1 MGSPILQVTD
11 LIKQYRQSDVV
22 ITAVNR
28 ANLTIEDGEFVA
40 IIGASGSGK
49 STFLHLCAG
58 LLRPNSGSIKI
69 RGNEITHMSP
79 DELALFRGQY
89 VGMIFQQNNLIPQ
102 LTALEN
108 ILVPAMMMGKES
120 YHYEN
125 SLKKII
131 ETLKIGDRL
140 HHLPNELSGGQQQ
153 RVAIAR
159 ALMNRPQ
166 ILFADEPTGN
176 LDRATADEVLA
187 LLLRMQKEM
196 GQTLMMVTHDI
207 SIAEKA
213 DRILRMENGVLT
225 TVKGSL

>member
-22 ITAVNR
+22 ITAVDR

-58 LLRPNSGSIKI
+58 LLRPNSGSICI
-69 RGNEITHMSP
+69 RGNEITKMTP
-79 DELALFRGQY
+79 DQLAVFRGQY
-89 VGMIFQQNNLIPQ
+89 IGMIFQQNNLIPQ

-120 YHYEN
+120 FHYEN

-131 ETLKIGDRL
+131 DTLKISDRL
-140 HHLPNELSGGQQQ
+140 HHLPSELSGGQQQ

-176 LDRATADEVLA
+176 LDRDTADEVLA

-207 SIAEKA
+207 SIAKKA

-225 TVKGSL
+225 AVTAL